1 MKAIILK
8 EPGTVENLI
17 VSEEPIPTI
26 TEGEV
31 LIQTKSIS
39 INPVDIKTR
48 KGNGT
53 YGKIKDESPI
63 ILGWDVS
70 GVVVESKSE
79 LFKKGDE
86 VFGMV
91 NFPGHGKAYAEY
103 VAAPASQLA
112 LKPKNISF
120 DEAAAATLT
129 VLTAWQALITN
140 AKIKAGDRVLIHAAS
155 GGVGHFA
162 VQIAKHFGAYVIGT
176 SSAANKDFVLSLGAD
191 EHLDYKAQPFEDVVK
206 DIDFVLD
213 TIGGD
218 NIDRSLEVI
227 KPGGTLISIPSG
239 LNEQLMEKAKAKN
252 VDGYFIM
259 VHSSGEDMKTV
270 ASLLE
275 KGILK
280 AHVSKT
286 FPFEKLAD
294 AHVYVETAR
303 SVGKVIVKVSE

>member
-17 VSEEPIPTI
+17 VSEVPIPTI

-70 GVVVESKSE
+70 GIVIESKSE

-129 VLTAWQALITN
+129 VLTAWQAVITN

-176 SSAANKDFVLSLGAD
+176 SSAANKDFVLLLGAD

-239 LNEQLMEKAKAKN
+239 LNELLVEKAKAKN

-259 VHSSGEDMKTV
+259 VHSSGEDMKIV

-294 AHVYVETAR
+294 AQTYVEAAR